1 MESGIIS
8 VDRWSQG
15 SQAYF
20 LTHLHADH
28 TRGLTPTWKWGPLFC
43 SRITAKLFPL
53 KFPQFKLS
61 LLRVLD
67 LGHWYTLPLFSPSSG
82 QPITVHVMAIDAH
95 HCPGAVMY
103 LFRGEFGCM
112 LYTGDFRWERTSR
125 RAQIARNM
133 LLNALKQEKLDSL
146 YLDNTYCNPLYSFPS
161 REVAARQVVNI
172 ISSHPNHDIVIGVDS
187 LGKEDLLHYVSQ
199 VLKIK
204 IWVWPERLQTMHLLG
219 FQDNFTTKTSL
230 TRVRAIPRYSFS
242 IETLEGLNMM
252 RPTIGIMPSGLPWA
266 KEIFKGKG
274 SAFGPSP
281 SHSVTCTNRKKPNG
295 SLAGGQIYN
304 QYIYT
309 VPYSEH
315 SCFAEI
321 KEFVQ
326 LLQPAS
332 IKGIVASSPSYV
344 EPLYYFG
351 KFCGK
356 KQESSMLYQKLWS
369 EERVERVETIQIKS
383 ATKTTNSNLQGKK
396 RRKKQVGLLVSHV
409 NRVSLLRRLRRG
421 IKITDTDFPAYED
434 NI

>member
-20 LTHLHADH
+20 ITHLHADH

-43 SRITAKLFPL
+43 SRITAKLFPS
-53 KFPQFKLS
+53 KFPGFKLS
-61 LLRVLD
+61 LLRILN
-67 LGHWYTLPLFSPSSG
+67 LGHWYSLPLFSPSSG
-82 QPITVHVMAIDAH
+82 QPTTVQAMAIDAH

-112 LYTGDFRWERTSR
+112 LFTGDFRWETTSH
-125 RAQIARNM
+125 RAKIARDM
-133 LLNALKQEKLDSL
+133 LLKALKDEKLDTL
-146 YLDNTYCNPLYSFPS
+146 YLDNTYCNPSYCFPS
-161 REVAARQVVNI
+161 RDVAARQVINI
-172 ISSHPNHDIVIGVDS
+172 ITTHPNHDIVIGIDS

-199 VLKIK
+199 ELKIK

-266 KEIFKGKG
+266 KKIFKGKG
-274 SAFGPSP
+274 NVIYPSP
-281 SHSVTCTNRKKPNG
+281 SCGVASTKIKRSNG
-295 SLAGGQIYN
+295 DSLDVRIYN

-309 VPYSEH
+309 VPYSDH

-321 KEFVQ
+321 KEFVE
-326 LLQPAS
+326 LLQPTS
-332 IKGIVASSPSYV
+332 IKGIVSSSASYV

-351 KFCGK
+351 DFCSTNQASRMSYK
-356 KQESSMLYQKLWS
+356 KLWY
-369 EERVERVETIQIKS
+369 EERVERLEAIQIKS
-383 ATKTTNSNLQGKK
+383 PVGSTNSNQVRRK
-396 RRKKQVGLLVSHV
+396 RRRRSGLLVSQV
-409 NRVSLLRRLRRG
+409 NRVSILRRVRRG
-421 IKITDTDFPAYED
+421 IKIMDTEFPS
-434 NI
+434 

>member
-43 SRITAKLFPL
+43 SLITAKLFPL

-161 REVAARQVVNI
+161 REVAARQ
-172 ISSHPNHDIVIGVDS
+172 
-187 LGKEDLLHYVSQ
+187 
-199 VLKIK
+199 

-421 IKITDTDFPAYED
+421 IKITDSDFPAYED